1 MPKVD
6 FRGLI
11 LDNECPF
18 CGSIE
23 SYINFDGLL
32 ECDECGELIIEE
44 EQPFRKTKKQQ
55 ISKKF
60 KSYE

>member
-6 FRGLI
+6 LRELI
-11 LDNECPF
+11 LDDECPF
-18 CGSIE
+18 CGSTE
-23 SYINFDGLL
+23 LYDNVNGLL

-44 EQPFRKTKKQQ
+44 EQPFRKTKKEQV
-55 ISKKF
+55 SKKF